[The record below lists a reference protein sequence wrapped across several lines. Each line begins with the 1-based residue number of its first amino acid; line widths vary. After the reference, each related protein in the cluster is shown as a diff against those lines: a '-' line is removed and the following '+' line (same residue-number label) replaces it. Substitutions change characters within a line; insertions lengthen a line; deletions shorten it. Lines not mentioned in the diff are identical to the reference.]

1 MKLDELIDIVKGDTF
16 RNSQNI
22 LHDLEYWVL
31 ILRLF

>member
-1 MKLDELIDIVKGDTF
+1 MKLDELIEIVKGDTF

-22 LHDLEYWVL
+22 LHDLEYWLL